1 MSNTYG
7 PYATNKNNMN
17 DKTNSQYLKTIGNRI
32 LSQAN
37 DLKRTPDAL
46 AAEINID
53 KDQLMSIING
63 DSDIKQALGVIDRM
77 VNTYPISINEL
88 LSVQDDTHN
97 GVKKVDSETSVLSSR
112 IFNRPNSSGNLTPY
126 YEYRDTAMSCTAP
139 FKPEWISQIRYVDNN
154 DPYNP
159 DVIYN
164 NGHLLHQVTFF
175 VGPVNFYWE
184 SNGKKYCSEMNTG
197 DSNYITPFIPHSFTS
212 RKEGEKCYI
221 IAVTFGGKISEA
233 QDELYKI
240 GSEKVNEIAGDARSQ
255 SSLFQK
261 RLKRYL
267 GAESVDNDWLTNEL
281 LKKQLD
287 NNDIET
293 LLAGECTDIAIL
305 EELANT
311 LNINI
316 KDLMV
321 TSIDHDEE
329 VALSFRDREELREYP
344 SNSEQSYKIKALAR
358 ASRLSY
364 VKGLDIQIQNDDAI
378 FISHSLHEYAFNY
391 GEHTVVL
398 NWNENEEVML
408 RPGDSVY
415 IRPFISHSFKRLNH
429 EQDGNMVVM
438 RIPGVLTNE
447 LLDEYSCF
455 AIKGRYRTCGE
466 NKRWF

>member
-1 MSNTYG
+1 
-7 PYATNKNNMN
+7 MN

-46 AAEINID
+46 AKEIGID
-53 KDQLMSIING
+53 KEQLTSIING
-63 DSDIKQALGVIDRM
+63 DSNMEQALGVIDKM
-77 VNTYPISINEL
+77 VNTYPISIKEL
-88 LSVQDDTHN
+88 LSVPDDTHN
-97 GVKKVDSETSVLSSR
+97 GVKKVDSETSILTSR
-112 IFNRPNSSGNLTPY
+112 VFNRPDSTGGLTPY

-159 DVIYN
+159 DVIFN

-197 DSNYITPFIPHSFTS
+197 DSNYITPFVPHSFTS
-212 RKEGEKCYI
+212 RKEGEECYI
-221 IAVTFGGKISEA
+221 IAVTFGGRISEA

-240 GSEKVNEIAGDARSQ
+240 GSDKINEIAGDARSQ
-255 SSLFQK
+255 SNLFK
-261 RLKRYL
+261 MRLKRYL
-267 GAESVDNDWLTNEL
+267 DAESVDKDWLTNEL
-281 LKKQLD
+281 IQKKLS
-287 NNDIET
+287 NNDIEI
-293 LLAGECTDIAIL
+293 LLAGETTDSTL
-305 EELANT
+305 LGKLADI

-321 TSIDHDEE
+321 TSIDYDDE
-329 VALSFRDREELREYP
+329 VVLSFKNKEKTREYP
-344 SNSEQSYKIKALAR
+344 SNSKQAYRIKALAR

-364 VKGLDIQIQNDDAI
+364 VKGLDIHIQNDDAV

-391 GEHTVVL
+391 GEHTVIL

-408 RPGDSVY
+408 QPGDSAY

-429 EQDGNMVVM
+429 EQDGNLVIM

>member
-1 MSNTYG
+1 
-7 PYATNKNNMN
+7 MN

-46 AAEINID
+46 AAEIGFD

-63 DSDIKQALGVIDRM
+63 DSNIEQALSVIDKM
-77 VNTYPISINEL
+77 VNTYPISIKDL

-97 GVKKVDSETSVLSSR
+97 GVKKVDSETSAISSR
-112 IFNRPNSSGNLTPY
+112 VFNRPNAAGELTPY

-139 FKPEWISQIRYVDNN
+139 FKPEWISQIRCVDNN

-197 DSNYITPFIPHSFTS
+197 DSNYITPFVPHSFTS
-212 RKEGEKCYI
+212 RKEGEECYI
-221 IAVTFGGKISEA
+221 IAVTFGGAISEA

-240 GSEKVNEIAGDARSQ
+240 GSEKINEIAGDARSR
-255 SSLFQK
+255 SDLFK
-261 RLKRYL
+261 MRLKRYL
-267 GAESVDNDWLTNEL
+267 DAESVDNDWLTNEL
-281 LKKQLD
+281 TQKKLI

-293 LLAGECTDIAIL
+293 LLAGECTDVAIL
-305 EELANT
+305 EKLANT

-321 TSIDHDEE
+321 TSIDHDDE
-329 VALSFRDREELREYP
+329 VLLSFRDKEKLREYP
-344 SNSEQSYKIKALAR
+344 SNSKQAYKIKKLAR
-358 ASRLSY
+358 TTRLSY
-364 VKGLDIQIQNDDAI
+364 VKGLDIHIQNDDTI

-391 GEHTVVL
+391 GKHTVIL
-398 NWNENEEVML
+398 NWNEDEEVMIH
-408 RPGDSVY
+408 PGDSAY
-415 IRPFISHSFKRLNH
+415 IRPFTPHSFKRLNSS
-429 EQDGNMVVM
+429 QDGNLVIM

-455 AIKGRYRTCGE
+455 AVNGRYRTCGE